1 MGTESGSNATNV
13 QHIVQNVELSTS
25 LSNSYSLLPTKSSTT
40 SPYRKR
46 NFQKIL
52 NQNYES
58 GQNFQNHQ
66 NQMDDQIQKA
76 HTSISLSP
84 SSIKN
89 QKLDNNNITT
99 TNIITPPKNE
109 ITVSSVPKDKSQ
121 VFV

>member
-1 MGTESGSNATNV
+1 MGRPRNQITLTESGSNTTNV
-13 QHIVQNVELSTS
+13 QHIVQELSTS
-25 LSNSYSLLPTKSSTT
+25 LSNSYSLLPTKSSST

-58 GQNFQNHQ
+58 DQNFQNFQNHQ

-89 QKLDNNNITT
+89 QKSDNKNITT
-99 TNIITPPKNE
+99 I
-109 ITVSSVPKDKSQ
+109 
-121 VFV
+121 